1 MADLLSVE
9 TVESLMAHGTKI
21 MMEYGANLIGAI
33 AVLIIGLWVIKIINK
48 AVGKFLDRKDY
59 DRSLETFV
67 QSLLGI
73 SLKLILFV
81 TVLGMLGVEMTSFV
95 ALIGAA
101 GLAVGMAL
109 SGTLQNFAGGVM
121 ILMFKPFKV
130 GDSIDAQ
137 GYVGSVS
144 EVQIFNTIIKTTD
157 NRVVILPNG
166 KLSNGAMIN
175 ITKEDNRRTEWTFG
189 IGYGD
194 SYDTAKELLLR
205 LIKEDGRILED
216 PAPFIALH
224 SLGDSSVNIIVR
236 AWAAKGELWNVH
248 FDMNEKVYKQF
259 PENGLSIP
267 YPQMDVH
274 VTKNA

>member
-1 MADLLSVE
+1 MADLFSSVN
-9 TVESLMAHGTKI
+9 VDSLVSHGTKLVLD
-21 MMEYGANLIGAI
+21 YGAKLVGAI
-33 AVLIIGLWVIKIINK
+33 AVLVIGLWVIKIINK

-67 QSLLGI
+67 QSLLAI
-73 SLKLILFV
+73 SLKLMLIV

-130 GDSIDAQ
+130 GDAIDAQ
-137 GYVGSVS
+137 SYVGSVA
-144 EVQIFNTIIKTTD
+144 EIQIFNTIIKTAD

-194 SYDTAKELLLR
+194 SYDTAKDLLLK
-205 LIKEDGRILED
+205 LIKEDDRILAD
-216 PAPFIALH
+216 PAPFVALH

-236 AWAAKGELWNVH
+236 VWAAKGELWGVH

>member
-1 MADLLSVE
+1 MSDLLSVE